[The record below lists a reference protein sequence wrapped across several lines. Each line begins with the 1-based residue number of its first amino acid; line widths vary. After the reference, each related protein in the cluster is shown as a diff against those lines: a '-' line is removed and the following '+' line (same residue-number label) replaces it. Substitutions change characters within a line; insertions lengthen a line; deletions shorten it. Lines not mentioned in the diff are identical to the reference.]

1 MFGLVPKTVSAS
13 ATQQHEVAHLMNVLE
28 FGGFLTDVK
37 GLWRLETMKQFSTL
51 LGAPN
56 GLPFVVKEENVN
68 AFCRNSKTV

>member
-1 MFGLVPKTVSAS
+1 MSAGLD
-13 ATQQHEVAHLMNVLE
+13 QQYELGHLMNVLE
-28 FGGFLTDVK
+28 YGSFLTDVK